1 MLSSYAKEFQRIPSE
16 PDKEIFNGAEISED
30 SENWAFAN

>member
-16 PDKEIFNGAEISED
+16 PDKDIFYGAEASED
-30 SENWAFAN
+30 SED